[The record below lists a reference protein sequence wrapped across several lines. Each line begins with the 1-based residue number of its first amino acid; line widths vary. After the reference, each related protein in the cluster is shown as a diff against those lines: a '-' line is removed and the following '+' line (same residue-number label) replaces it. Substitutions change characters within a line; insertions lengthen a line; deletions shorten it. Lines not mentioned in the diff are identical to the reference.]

1 MSAVTFLSSR
11 SACSLGLEP
20 PLAKPE
26 GPTIHA
32 KKRLEKALVLFS
44 NRSIK
49 QMVNATKHISPI
61 F

>member
-1 MSAVTFLSSR
+1 MSVITFLSSK

-32 KKRLEKALVLFS
+32 KKRLEKALVLFLK
-44 NRSIK
+44 RSIE
-49 QMVNATKHISPI
+49 QMMNVNQAHIT
-61 F
+61 